1 MASKRGLTRRLGRE
15 FLLQAVYISIAV
27 ALGVYAVARL
37 MEGVLIEQALEGE
50 ASYYWERAAVDPRAV
65 LPDTLNLTAYRDGFG
80 AGVPDHLRG
89 LPDGF
94 HRGTQPRET
103 LAYVTT
109 RNGDRLYLE
118 FEAGQVSDLVTT
130 FGVVPLA
137 LALTVIYLSLFS
149 AYRVSRRAVSPLVD
163 LANRVQKLDPSNPS
177 AELFDG
183 DSGYGADEEVQVLS
197 EALEG
202 LVNRVA
208 DFSERE
214 RRFTRDASHELRT
227 PLTVISMAVDK
238 LLRQEGL
245 DEDKR
250 KTLLR
255 IRNSARD
262 MEQLTAAFL
271 LLAREANQDLPQDL
285 VSVNELVQA
294 EFERARLIDPDSRT
308 EVTMEEQCRLLVR
321 APAQVLESVIGNLFR
336 NACNYTDKGRVTVR
350 VQAGSVVIEDT
361 GPGMAADEVEKMFQP
376 FYRGQRRRGGFGVGL
391 TIVKRLTERFGWP
404 LHVDSEPGRGTSVRV
419 EFPDAE
425 IS

>member
-1 MASKRGLTRRLGRE
+1 MASERGLTRRLGRE
-15 FLLQAVYISIAV
+15 LLLQAVYISIAV
-27 ALGVYAVARL
+27 AVGVYAVAQL

-50 ASYYWERAAVDPRAV
+50 AAYYWERASVDPGAV
-65 LPDTLNLTAYRDGFG
+65 LPDTLNLTAYRDGLG
-80 AGVPDHLRG
+80 AGVPDHLAG

-94 HRGTQPRET
+94 HRRTQPRET

-118 FEAGQVSDLVTT
+118 FEAGQVRDLVTT

-163 LANRVQKLDPSNPS
+163 LARRVQQLDPSSPS
-177 AELFDG
+177 AELFG
-183 DSGYGADEEVQVLS
+183 RESRFNADEEIQILS
-197 EALEG
+197 QALEE
-202 LVNRVA
+202 LVTRVV
-208 DFSERE
+208 DFAERE

-245 DEDKR
+245 DDDNR

-271 LLAREANQDLPQDL
+271 LLARESNKELPQEL
-285 VSVNELVQA
+285 VSVNELVRS
-294 EFERARLIDPDSRT
+294 ELERARLIDPDSRT
-308 EVTMEEQCRLLVR
+308 EVTMEEQCQLMVR

-336 NACNYTDKGRVTVR
+336 NACNYTDEGRVTVR
-350 VQAGSVVIEDT
+350 VQAGSVVVEDT

-419 EFPDAE
+419 GFPEAE